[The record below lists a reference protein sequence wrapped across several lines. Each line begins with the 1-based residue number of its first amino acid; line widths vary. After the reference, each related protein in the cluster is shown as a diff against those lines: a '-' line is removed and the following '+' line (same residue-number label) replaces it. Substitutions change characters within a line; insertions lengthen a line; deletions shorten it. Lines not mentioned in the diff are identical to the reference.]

1 MKKSLLKLFVIL
13 PYSSLLLLGCGG
25 GGGSSTPNYAGSW
38 NTSVTLVSNSCARQ
52 IPAEFQY
59 LSALHN
65 VNQSSSEDSLGNQ
78 ILDIVLEDGI
88 DTYVGVG
95 QIGSEAQGDSFSATG
110 SPHELPGFL
119 NSYLCIEV
127 INFDYDS
134 ITEDENG
141 NMNAG
146 FVTRHS
152 SISCRRGTEI
162 KTCDVTYTGS
172 AYGYR

>member
-1 MKKSLLKLFVIL
+1 M
-13 PYSSLLLLGCGG
+13 YSSQLLLGCGG
-25 GGGSSTPNYAGSW
+25 GVDSSAPNYAGSW

-52 IPAEFQY
+52 IPTEFQY

-95 QIGSEAQGDSFSATG
+95 QIGSEGQGDSFSATG

-119 NSYLCIEV
+119 NSFVCIEV

-134 ITEDENG
+134 ISEDENG
-141 NMNAG
+141 YRNAG

-152 SISCRRGTEI
+152 SISCRRGAEI

-172 AYGYR
+172 AYGNR